1 MPVVVCGAVE
11 EPFDPGAVYPLQ
23 QLGQAR
29 SSQRPAYH
37 RRVTTDAIRS
47 AYDALGRGDIGP
59 LVALMDTR
67 WAQLL
72 LLRGGKIVDMEDFAH
87 PGRALRAAAS

>member
-1 MPVVVCGAVE
+1 
-11 EPFDPGAVYPLQ
+11 
-23 QLGQAR
+23 
-29 SSQRPAYH
+29 
-37 RRVTTDAIRS
+37 VTTDAIRS
-47 AYDALGRGDIGP
+47 AYDAVGRGDIGP

-87 PGRALRAAAS
+87 PGRALRAAAG

>member
-1 MPVVVCGAVE
+1 MLASAIDDRRRRGASDWRLDEVR
-11 EPFDPGAVYPLQ
+11 GA
-23 QLGQAR
+23 GE
-29 SSQRPAYH
+29 
-37 RRVTTDAIRS
+37 RVA
-47 AYDALGRGDIGP
+47 
-59 LVALMDTR
+59 VAFSWTAPDGSRTR